1 MKSVRIFILAP
12 FLVFFT
18 AFSMQN
24 ASASSTFT
32 PQFEWPTQGGQYVSE
47 WTTVIIRP
55 GEPIDA
61 SSLNPNLFS
70 VTGSVSGAH
79 AGTVIL
85 AEDGFTV
92 IFKPL
97 QAFTHGELVYARLSG
112 GIRTM
117 SGEILGS
124 HTLMF
129 QVSKTSHPAPVEEGM
144 STQNSAQAST
154 SLPMLAPDST
164 TTLPAF
170 VTNTKATGD
179 VSPGALFLANF
190 SENAAVPTQ
199 QNLIIMNNDASTIW
213 SRAMPQNCVDFK
225 LQPTGLLT
233 YFQFYPGQF
242 QGRVYG
248 MDTTFNIV
256 DSFYCKGYGT
266 TGTCEVL
273 PHRRALVF
281 DYDTESFDF
290 SKHTVGGDTNG
301 RIINIIVQEIDSLKN
316 VIFQWSA
323 LDHFTDTDA
332 IGVTLTT
339 PVVDVFHANSLVLDS
354 DGTFLLSCRYLCE
367 VTKIDPKTGDVVWHL
382 GGKHNS
388 FTLVGDSIW
397 FTWQHDPKRIA
408 SGNITL
414 LDNGNLHTPKPF
426 SRVMEYKLDETL
438 MTCTKVWEYRDS
450 LNGTVVATP
459 AMGSVQRLPNGNT
472 LIGWGLNPSP
482 AITEVK
488 PDGTK
493 VFEMSFTAPNVSFRA
508 FRFPWTGA
516 NSAVAH
522 NTAASS
528 FSLAQNYPNPFGGA
542 SPLTTIAYSLKKS
555 SHVNLAIF
563 DVTGREV
570 QRLVNE
576 DLTPG
581 NYKTAFT
588 AGQLPSGVYEYRL
601 NAGGVTEARTMLLVR

>member
-1 MKSVRIFILAP
+1 MKSVRLFILAP
-12 FLVFFT
+12 FLLFFAVF
-18 AFSMQN
+18 SVQN

-47 WTTVIIRP
+47 WTTIIIRP
-55 GEPIDA
+55 GVPIDA
-61 SSLNPNLFS
+61 SSLDANLFS
-70 VTGSVSGAH
+70 VTGSISGVH

-85 AEDGFTV
+85 AEDGLTV
-92 IFKPL
+92 IFKPG
-97 QAFTHGELVYARLSG
+97 QAFANGELVYMRLNS
-112 GIRTM
+112 GIRTLT
-117 SGEILGS
+117 GATLGS
-124 HTLMF
+124 HNLMF
-129 QVSKTSHPAPVEEGM
+129 QVSKTSHPALVDEGVNA
-144 STQNSAQAST
+144 QNSVQVSN
-154 SLPMLAPDST
+154 SLPLLAPDSAS
-164 TTLPAF
+164 TLPAF
-170 VTNTKATGD
+170 VMNTKATGD
-179 VSPGALFLANF
+179 VAPGALFLANF
-190 SENAAVPTQ
+190 SENAAVLTQ

-248 MDTTFNIV
+248 MDSSYNVV
-256 DSFYCKGYGT
+256 DSFYCHGYGT

-273 PHRRALVF
+273 PHQRALVF

-290 SKHTVGGDTNG
+290 SKHTVGGDANG

-316 VIFQWSA
+316 VLFQWSA

-354 DGTFLLSCRYLCE
+354 DGTFLLSCRYLSE
-367 VTKIDPKTGDVVWHL
+367 VTKIDPKTGNVVWHL

-426 SRVMEYKLDETL
+426 SRILEYKLDETL

-450 LNGTVVATP
+450 LNGNVVATP

-482 AITEVK
+482 AVTEVK

-508 FRFPWTGA
+508 FRFPWAGA
-516 NSAVAH
+516 NSAVAT
-522 NTAASS
+522 NVAAHE
-528 FSLAQNYPNPFGGA
+528 FSLSQNYPNPFGGA
-542 SPLTTIAYSLKKS
+542 SQLTTIAYSLEKS
-555 SHVNLAIF
+555 THVKLALF
-563 DVTGREV
+563 DVAGREV
-570 QRLVNE
+570 QQLVNE

-581 NYKTAFT
+581 NYKTTFT

-601 NAGGVTEARTMLLVR
+601 DAGGVTQARTMLLVR